1 MNHIGLPFPIIGN
14 YVILLSKMKTL
25 LRYFLI
31 NLVSLYVTTRYLPGL
46 VYTGGIKSLAVG
58 ALAFMLINFI
68 LVPLL
73 KLLFL
78 PLNMLT
84 VGVFAW
90 LINVLALYALTTI
103 VSDFQLIPYSFPGGA
118 FFGMTLPATVLSTF
132 WVAVVASLMI
142 GIMTHFLQWLAH

>member
-1 MNHIGLPFPIIGN
+1 
-14 YVILLSKMKTL
+14 MKTL

-31 NLVSLYVTTRYLPGL
+31 NLVSLYATTKYLPGL
-46 VYTGGIKSLAVG
+46 TYAGGFRSLAIG

-78 PLNMLT
+78 PLNLLT
-84 VGVFAW
+84 VGLFAW

-103 VSDFQLIPYSFPGGA
+103 VSDFQLLPYNFPGTHFLGV
-118 FFGMTLPATVLSTF
+118 TLPATELSAF
-132 WVAVVASLMI
+132 WVAVVASFII
-142 GIMTHFLQWLAH
+142 GVITHFLQWLAH